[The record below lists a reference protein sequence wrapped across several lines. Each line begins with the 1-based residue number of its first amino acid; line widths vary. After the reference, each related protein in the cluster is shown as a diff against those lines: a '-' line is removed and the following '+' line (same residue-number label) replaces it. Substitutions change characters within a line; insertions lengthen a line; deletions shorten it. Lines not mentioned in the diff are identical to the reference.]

1 MKKSFSLLPE
11 DKKAQISAK
20 FWGKVAR
27 SGPAECWLWQGP
39 RNKSGYGYVWFCG
52 TVLPASRAAYILTH
66 GDIPQ
71 VGRSRQNVCHTCDNP
86 PCCNPAHLFV
96 GSGRENVIDARKKG
110 RHLGKLTADD
120 VREVRR
126 IATTPTGIKAC
137 AALFNVHPGT
147 IRQIVNRKSW
157 AWLD

>member
-1 MKKSFSLLPE
+1 MRKSFSLLPE
-11 DKKAQISAK
+11 DKRAQISEK
-20 FWGKVAR
+20 FWARVAVGDP
-27 SGPAECWLWQGP
+27 SECWPWQGP
-39 RNKSGYGYVWFCG
+39 RNKQGYGYLWFCG
-52 TVLPASRAAYILTH
+52 TGVPASRAAFIIAN
-66 GDIPQ
+66 GDLPKTNRLR
-71 VGRSRQNVCHTCDNP
+71 VNVCHTCDNP
-86 PCCNPAHLFV
+86 PCCNPAHLFC
-96 GSGRENVIDARKKG
+96 GSGKENVIDARQKG

-126 IATTPTGIKAC
+126 IATTPTGVKAC

>member
-1 MKKSFSLLPE
+1 MPE

-20 FWGKVAR
+20 FWARVAVGDP
-27 SGPAECWLWQGP
+27 SVCWPWQGP
-39 RNKSGYGYVWFCG
+39 RNKQGYGYLWFCETG
-52 TVLPASRAAYILTH
+52 VPASRAAFIIAN
-66 GDIPQ
+66 GDLPKTNRLR
-71 VGRSRQNVCHTCDNP
+71 VNVCHTCDNP
-86 PCCNPAHLFV
+86 PCCNPAHLFC
-96 GSGRENVIDARKKG
+96 GSGKENVIDARQKG

-126 IATTPTGIKAC
+126 IATTPTGVKAC